1 MKHVFTAAIAGV
13 GLLVG
18 LNVATACEH
27 KMNNAAAESRLKLAA
42 DTNAPKDAT
51 PHPKSKTE
59 AQGVKNTTK
68 APANSA
74 GSSETQQP
82 AKKPNS

>member
-1 MKHVFTAAIAGV
+1 MKHVFTATVAGI

-18 LNVATACEH
+18 ANVATACE
-27 KMNNAAAESRLKLAA
+27 KKVNDAAAESRLKLAA

-59 AQGVKNTTK
+59 AYDGKTTIK

-74 GSSETQQP
+74 GSSGAQQP
-82 AKKPNS
+82 AKKPNG